1 MMLVSLSAL
10 ILVYLGMN
18 RTSEELEEKLL
29 SINETI
35 GKNEEAFAEES
46 LLSQAEA
53 TIRSVGTL
61 QMRIIYRHL
70 SMINN
75 AVEKNEEVD
84 ITFKDGAR
92 IGVNALNSLSK
103 VILK

>member
-1 MMLVSLSAL
+1 MPAFWAFSKIINRRNDIMDWKTKTLL
-10 ILVYLGMN
+10 IY
-18 RTSEELEEKLL
+18 
-29 SINETI
+29 SIGGLII
-35 GKNEEAFAEES
+35 GAA
-46 LLSQAEA
+46 AGIA
-53 TIRSVGTL
+53 T
-61 QMRIIYRHL
+61 
-70 SMINN
+70 INN